1 MKAWRYIGYS
11 FVHAGMEHIIVNM
24 ALMIL
29 VIIRQR
35 QTDIHI
41 NNQTFVFRLVSR
53 LR

>member
-35 QTDIHI
+35 QTYISTI
-41 NNQTFVFRLVSR
+41 RRLFSGWYPA
-53 LR
+53 

>member
-24 ALMIL
+24 VLMIL
-29 VIIRQR
+29 VMLLGNDGH
-35 QTDIHI
+35 TN
-41 NNQTFVFRLVSR
+41 NNQSFVFRLVSR